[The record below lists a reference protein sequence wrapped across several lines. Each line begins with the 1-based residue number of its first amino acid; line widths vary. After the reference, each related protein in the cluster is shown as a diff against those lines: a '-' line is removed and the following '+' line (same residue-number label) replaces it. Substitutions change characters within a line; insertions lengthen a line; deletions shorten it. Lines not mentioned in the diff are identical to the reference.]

1 MTRFG
6 FPVGPVTL
14 LDEVGLDVGAK
25 AAKVM
30 HARFGARLE
39 PSAVLDRMLSA
50 ERLGRKN
57 GKGFYRYADGHR
69 RGVDHSVYVTLAV
82 RPHDETAPTMVQQ
95 RLLYAMLNE
104 AAMAAGEGVVR
115 SARDGDIG
123 AVFGIGFPA
132 FRGGPLR
139 MIDDLGASRV
149 VQVLRSLE
157 ASHGMR
163 FQPAA
168 SLVAMA
174 EQGTRFH
181 PDER

>member
-1 MTRFG
+1 
-6 FPVGPVTL
+6 
-14 LDEVGLDVGAK
+14 
-25 AAKVM
+25 
-30 HARFGARLE
+30 
-39 PSAVLDRMLSA
+39 
-50 ERLGRKN
+50 
-57 GKGFYRYADGHR
+57 
-69 RGVDHSVYVTLAV
+69 
-82 RPHDETAPTMVQQ
+82 
-95 RLLYAMLNE
+95 
-104 AAMAAGEGVVR
+104 
-115 SARDGDIG
+115 
-123 AVFGIGFPA
+123 
-132 FRGGPLR
+132 